1 MMTLERY
8 RTKREVAAD
17 LLREA
22 ILRGELAPGSRLVLE
37 ELSHRYAVSM
47 TPIREAFAI
56 LEGEGLVTQLPHRGA
71 IVTTPD
77 RDELLEL
84 YAIRSAIEAL
94 AAHHGAA
101 RLSDANLAEMAALLA
116 QLETF
121 TGGWDAFLEI
131 DKQFHRVIYRAAGS
145 QRWLDTIETLWQ
157 RSRRYMLASAS
168 ASGAIESLHADHRA
182 ILAACRAHDG
192 VAAGA
197 AVRAHIERAQSR
209 LLEQWEAT

>member
-1 MMTLERY
+1 MTLERF

-77 RDELLEL
+77 RDEPLEDQPL
-84 YAIRSAIEAL
+84 VL
-94 AAHHGAA
+94 GHGV
-101 RLSDANLAEMAALLA
+101 L
-116 QLETF
+116 
-121 TGGWDAFLEI
+121 
-131 DKQFHRVIYRAAGS
+131 
-145 QRWLDTIETLWQ
+145 
-157 RSRRYMLASAS
+157 
-168 ASGAIESLHADHRA
+168 
-182 ILAACRAHDG
+182 
-192 VAAGA
+192 
-197 AVRAHIERAQSR
+197 
-209 LLEQWEAT
+209 